1 MFMNFYNKN
10 VTFTKYNQSLQIVKS
25 TAFEDKNNSTEIQLW
40 LFLLLQYYK
49 CKQTSNGW
57 FYHKKIKLIFFYF
70 ILTEYAFILCYFLVY
85 MS

>member
-1 MFMNFYNKN
+1 MNFYNKN

-49 CKQTSNGW
+49 CKQTSNG
-57 FYHKKIKLIFFYF
+57 
-70 ILTEYAFILCYFLVY
+70 
-85 MS
+85 